1 MNLKLRAA
9 GRTAGLF
16 TVATLVPLVIM
27 LLLRL
32 DTDTLFELFLLAFV
46 SWMVWVVYSINL
58 GQLETEETIK
68 GMQERREEIINSK
81 LNNQP

>member
-1 MNLKLRAA
+1 MNNQYRAA
-9 GRTAGLF
+9 GRTFGMIAIATLIPVVLAAIFSLNPEIITWILLGLF
-16 TVATLVPLVIM
+16 SVFMI
-27 LLLRL
+27 
-32 DTDTLFELFLLAFV
+32 
-46 SWMVWVVYSINL
+46 WIIYSINL